1 MQQTTIELVT
11 YTLKPGVTGKQLA
24 GTHAG
29 VHEFLQAQ
37 AGFIYRSLS
46 RDEQGLW
53 YDIVYWQ
60 DMAKAKSAGAAFM
73 EHPAGRALIEL
84 IDMDSCVMR
93 HMVATAEILGAAA
106 ASAA

>member
-11 YTLKPGVTGKQLA
+11 YKLKPGVTEKQLA

-29 VHEFLQAQ
+29 VHDFLRTQP
-37 AGFIYRSLS
+37 GFIYRSLS

-53 YDIVYWQ
+53 YDIVYWR
-60 DMAKAKSAGAAFM
+60 DMAKAKSAGEAFM

-84 IDMDSCVMR
+84 VDMDSCVMR
-93 HMVATAEILGAAA
+93 HMPAVAEAPGVTADAAA
-106 ASAA
+106 